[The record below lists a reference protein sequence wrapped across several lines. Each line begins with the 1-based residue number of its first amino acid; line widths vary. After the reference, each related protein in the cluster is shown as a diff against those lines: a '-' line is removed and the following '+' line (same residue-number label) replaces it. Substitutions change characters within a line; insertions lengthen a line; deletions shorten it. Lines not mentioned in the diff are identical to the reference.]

1 MKMMDLNGQDEC
13 CIEAVTPAKKKKMK
27 QAQLSFQTRSPTQ
40 SPNVLQNKKRKLSSP
55 SLSCRSPKVVKISK
69 ASSVDTVDIVDDKLN
84 EIVDTVTESSEC
96 IEVDVAEDVE
106 TENLK
111 ENRAS
116 NKVESSS
123 KNKTPKRSSTGQRR
137 VEKDKAKSSPL
148 TKFLRKSDKEV
159 DGSKEDHP
167 NCSENEKEEEKT
179 DEVVSQ
185 TASNL
190 EGKAEDTPSI
200 VDNSLCYNSD
210 SDLASSSD
218 NEDKE
223 EESKSTENLEENL
236 IADSPRSCRTPK
248 TDQTKQKKLTPKQQ
262 EKQLLSAQKKKERQ
276 IQKLEKEKK
285 LEEERENRRK
295 EKEEKR
301 REKEEKDKVE
311 KEQKLKEKKMKELK
325 RQMEIEQKQKEKQ
338 AKEEERKKREE
349 AKEEEKRKKEEAE
362 RKKQKAASNFTSFFV
377 AKKPEKSVDDEST
390 SEIKNFMPFE
400 VKADMKV
407 APVSR
412 RTLTE
417 EEKSS
422 LDEKCGEGYTQKSDL
437 YLGEIK
443 ENKLLPRKS
452 SRTWPLET
460 KDDVIL
466 IDDENEGSSNIVNQ
480 NIVIEKQ
487 RTKLL
492 QFSENQRPP
501 YWGTWRKRS
510 SSINP
515 RKPCA
520 KDTKWFNYEVDS
532 EEEWEEEEPG
542 ESLHGSDDEKDEE
555 HTEDNEYDVDNEFMV
570 PHGYLS
576 DEELRADEEDKE
588 DMSPETQKFKLKVL
602 GEQFESERNTKT
614 SKLKPKIIGCV
625 WRGPA
630 NTFSGNVPQRIMDFL
645 TAHEA
650 WVRQIP
656 VTLPSSWENEA
667 ATECGTPTHR
677 QTPASSK
684 KTQVPREALPDLT
697 RLIHGNT
704 HSKKFLVKEFRAY
717 WNKKSKVDETPMSK
731 ASLLHKICEIGKW
744 MPCPEEGPMHLKPC
758 WYVAEGLR
766 KEYVDEELP
775 LPNRWS
781 YILVPNRK
789 SGFTEV
795 AEKLEREDKGREKK
809 SVPLITQFTKKIT
822 QEEMKEQLRA
832 KPGQFTHHS
841 KSDQAKTPKRATLI
855 SVGRGE
861 QFSKASK
868 DSLVKSFASDDKAA
882 SQGSRKND
890 GGSTDD
896 DIIVLED
903 DERVNETKE
912 ELKAQPCQTILHS
925 KSAQA
930 ATPKRAAVVS
940 VGWGQL
946 FSKAEDS
953 LVKSIASDDKATDQD
968 SRRKDSESTNDD
980 IVVLEDDVERVNEG
994 DKSDGKGGEDRLAPA
1009 PMECKGKDKKQ
1020 KKSSMNTKQKKLSTN
1035 TKQKRKSTPKS
1046 KPKVQKK
1053 GAKGSVDTPM
1063 NMDIDDP
1070 EAED

>member
-1 MKMMDLNGQDEC
+1 MKMMDINGQDEC

-27 QAQLSFQTRSPTQ
+27 QAQLSFRAQSPTE
-40 SPNVLQNKKRKLSSP
+40 SPKVLQNKKRKLSSP

-69 ASSVDTVDIVDDKLN
+69 GSSMDDKLN
-84 EIVDTVTESSEC
+84 DSTVDTVTESDEYV
-96 IEVDVAEDVE
+96 EVVEDVE

-123 KNKTPKRSSTGQRR
+123 KNKTPKRSWTGQRR

-159 DGSKEDHP
+159 DGSKEDQP
-167 NCSENEKEEEKT
+167 NCSENEKEEENR

-185 TASNL
+185 STSNL
-190 EGKAEDTPSI
+190 EGKADDVSSI
-200 VDNSLCYNSD
+200 ADNSLCYNSD
-210 SDLASSSD
+210 SDIATSSD

-223 EESKSTENLEENL
+223 EDSKSTENLEESL
-236 IADSPRSCRTPK
+236 RGDSPRSCRTPK
-248 TDQTKQKKLTPKQQ
+248 MDKTKQKKLTPKQQ

-285 LEEERENRRK
+285 LEEERENRRREKEERRKEKEERRK
-295 EKEEKR
+295 EKEEK
-301 REKEEKDKVE
+301 EKVE

-325 RQMEIEQKQKEKQ
+325 RQMEIEQKQREKL

-377 AKKPEKSVDDEST
+377 AKKPEKSVDDENT

-412 RTLTE
+412 RSLNE
-417 EEKSS
+417 EEKLS
-422 LDEKCGEGYTQKSDL
+422 LDEKCGEGDTQKSDL

-443 ENKLLPRKS
+443 DKRLLPRKS

-532 EEEWEEEEPG
+532 DDEWEEEEPG
-542 ESLHGSDDEKDEE
+542 ESIRGSDDERDEE

-667 ATECGTPTHR
+667 ATECGAPAHR
-677 QTPASSK
+677 QTPASSR
-684 KTQVPREALPDLT
+684 KTRVPREALPDLT
-697 RLIHGNT
+697 RLVHGNT
-704 HSKKFLVKEFRAY
+704 HSKRFLVKEFIAY
-717 WNKKSKVDETPMSK
+717 WIKKSKVGETPISK

-744 MPCPEEGPMHLKPC
+744 MACPEEGPMQLKPC
-758 WYVAEGLR
+758 WYVPEGIR
-766 KEYVDEELP
+766 REYVDEELP
-775 LPNRWS
+775 LPNRWT
-781 YILVPNRK
+781 YTLVPKRK
-789 SGFTEV
+789 SDFAEV
-795 AEKLEREDKGREKK
+795 AEKLEREDKDREKK

-832 KPGQFTHHS
+832 KPGQSTSHS
-841 KSDQAKTPKRATLI
+841 KPTQAKTLKRATLI

-861 QFSKASK
+861 QFSKTSK

-882 SQGSRKND
+882 SQGSRKDD
-890 GGSTDD
+890 GGSTGD
-896 DIIVLED
+896 DIIVLD
-903 DERVNETKE
+903 DDDTVNETKE
-912 ELKAQPCQTILHS
+912 ELKAQPRQTTPHS
-925 KSAQA
+925 NSAEA
-930 ATPKRAAVVS
+930 TTPKRAAVVS
-940 VGWGQL
+940 VGRGQL

-953 LVKSIASDDKATDQD
+953 LVKSIVSDDKATNQD
-968 SRRKDSESTNDD
+968 SRRKDGESTNDD
-980 IVVLEDDVERVNEG
+980 IIALEDDDERVNEG
-994 DKSDGKGGEDRLAPA
+994 DMSDRKDGEDRLAPG
-1009 PMECKGKDKKQ
+1009 PMECKGTGKKQ
-1020 KKSSMNTKQKKLSTN
+1020 KKSSTSTKQKKLSTN

-1053 GAKGSVDTPM
+1053 SAKGSVDTPM
-1063 NMDIDDP
+1063 DLDTDDP
-1070 EAED
+1070 AAED

>member
-1 MKMMDLNGQDEC
+1 
-13 CIEAVTPAKKKKMK
+13 
-27 QAQLSFQTRSPTQ
+27 
-40 SPNVLQNKKRKLSSP
+40 
-55 SLSCRSPKVVKISK
+55 
-69 ASSVDTVDIVDDKLN
+69 
-84 EIVDTVTESSEC
+84 
-96 IEVDVAEDVE
+96 
-106 TENLK
+106 
-111 ENRAS
+111 
-116 NKVESSS
+116 
-123 KNKTPKRSSTGQRR
+123 
-137 VEKDKAKSSPL
+137 
-148 TKFLRKSDKEV
+148 
-159 DGSKEDHP
+159 
-167 NCSENEKEEEKT
+167 
-179 DEVVSQ
+179 
-185 TASNL
+185 
-190 EGKAEDTPSI
+190 
-200 VDNSLCYNSD
+200 
-210 SDLASSSD
+210 
-218 NEDKE
+218 
-223 EESKSTENLEENL
+223 
-236 IADSPRSCRTPK
+236 
-248 TDQTKQKKLTPKQQ
+248 
-262 EKQLLSAQKKKERQ
+262 
-276 IQKLEKEKK
+276 
-285 LEEERENRRK
+285 
-295 EKEEKR
+295 
-301 REKEEKDKVE
+301 
-311 KEQKLKEKKMKELK
+311 
-325 RQMEIEQKQKEKQ
+325 
-338 AKEEERKKREE
+338 
-349 AKEEEKRKKEEAE
+349 
-362 RKKQKAASNFTSFFV
+362 
-377 AKKPEKSVDDEST
+377 
-390 SEIKNFMPFE
+390 MPFE

-412 RTLTE
+412 RSLN
-417 EEKSS
+417 EKEKFS
-422 LDEKCGEGYTQKSDL
+422 LDEKCGEGDTQKSDL

-443 ENKLLPRKS
+443 DKRLLPRKS

-492 QFSENQRPP
+492 QFCENQRPP

-532 EEEWEEEEPG
+532 EDEWEEEEPG
-542 ESLHGSDDEKDEE
+542 ESLRGSDDEKDEE

-677 QTPASSK
+677 EMPATSK
-684 KTQVPREALPDLT
+684 KTRVPIEALPDLT
-697 RLIHGNT
+697 RLIHGNM
-704 HSKKFLVKEFRAY
+704 HSKRFLVKEFMAY
-717 WNKKSKVDETPMSK
+717 WNKKSKVGETPISK
-731 ASLLHKICEIGKW
+731 ASLLHKISEIGKW
-744 MPCPEEGPMHLKPC
+744 IVCPEEGPMHLKAC
-758 WYVAEGLR
+758 WYVPEAIR
-766 KEYVDEELP
+766 KEYVDEEVP

-781 YILVPNRK
+781 YTLVPKRKRK
-789 SGFTEV
+789 SDFTEV
-795 AEKLEREDKGREKK
+795 AEKLEREDKDREKK

-832 KPGQFTHHS
+832 KPGQSAPHS
-841 KSDQAKTPKRATLI
+841 KSAQAKTPKRATLI

-868 DSLVKSFASDDKAA
+868 DSLVTSFASGDKAA

-912 ELKAQPCQTILHS
+912 ELKAQPRQTTPHS

-930 ATPKRAAVVS
+930 TTPKRAAVVS
-940 VGWGQL
+940 VGKDQL
-946 FSKAEDS
+946 FSKALKDS
-953 LVKSIASDDKATDQD
+953 LVKSITSDDKTTNQD
-968 SRRKDSESTNDD
+968 SRRKDGESTNDD
-980 IVVLEDDVERVNEG
+980 IIVLENDDERVNEG

-1009 PMECKGKDKKQ
+1009 HMECKGKGKKQ
-1020 KKSSMNTKQKKLSTN
+1020 KKSSTNTKQKKLSAN

-1063 NMDIDDP
+1063 SMDIDDP
-1070 EAED
+1070 AAED